1 MAISP
6 KVIQL
11 IDSKLAPLIDNGCR
25 IDQIKMMCAA
35 GTEMAANGSVET
47 SSGTL
52 RIESSNFIPKG
63 RAYLIDVRYQ
73 GFAWVR

>member
-11 IDSKLAPLIDNGCR
+11 IDHKLGPLINDGCR
-25 IDQIKMMCAA
+25 IERIKMVCAS
-35 GTEMAANGSVET
+35 GTELVEKGSVQT
-47 SSGTL
+47 GFGVL
-52 RIESSNFIPKG
+52 RIEPSNFMPRG
-63 RAYLIDVRYQ
+63 RSYLIEERYQ